1 MLKNLSVGYTF
12 NIADDDKYL
21 KGVRVSL
28 SGQNLFTI
36 TGYTGADPEPS
47 LQDKGSVDNG
57 GFLGGTAD
65 PLTPGIDRRYN
76 YFASRTITLGV
87 NVNF

>member
-1 MLKNLSVGYTF
+1 MSSVRYFGSW
-12 NIADDDKYL
+12 NKYFKDIRL
-21 KGVRVSL
+21 SL
-28 SGQNLFTI
+28 SAQNLFTI

-47 LQDKGSVDNG
+47 LQDRGSVDNG
-57 GFLGGTAD
+57 GFLGNPD

-76 YFASRTITLGV
+76 YFASRTITFGV

>member
-1 MLKNLSVGYTF
+1 MTTLNVYIILKNL
-12 NIADDDKYL
+12 
-21 KGVRVSL
+21 RVSI
-28 SGQNLFTI
+28 SAQNLFTI
-36 TGYTGADPEPS
+36 TGYTGADPEPA
-47 LQDKGSVDNG
+47 LTDRGSVDNG
-57 GFLGGTAD
+57 GFLGFNAD